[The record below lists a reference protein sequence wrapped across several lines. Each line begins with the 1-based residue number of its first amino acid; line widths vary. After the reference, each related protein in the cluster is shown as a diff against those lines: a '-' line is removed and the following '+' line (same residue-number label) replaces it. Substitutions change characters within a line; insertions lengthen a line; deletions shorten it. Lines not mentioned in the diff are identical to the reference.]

1 MMGGGMV
8 AAFDG
13 LKVLDVSQGVPGAL
27 CAMQMGDLGA
37 DVIKIEPIT
46 GDWIRQIGPF
56 MEDESALFL
65 QLNRNKRGI
74 AVDLKK
80 PDGSRIALKLAAT
93 ADVLIEAYRPG
104 VMERLGLGYDALEKV
119 NHSLIYCSVSGL
131 GSEGPLAQQ
140 PATEI
145 IIQGIMHYYRRFG
158 VLGEPPIRAGADLAS
173 MAAGIHSLQGIA
185 ASLYWRERSGQGQKV
200 DVSLLGSL
208 SSMFNFAW
216 PAESNPASAQ
226 QFASYTAPPSHGT
239 PTKDVPML
247 FTFRTGIGSFRDEAQ
262 WRKFIEL
269 LGLDDVASDPRFSDD
284 ERRVQNKDILQ
295 PILERAFMKYSYEE
309 LQNIIR
315 DEVGG
320 TVVPMH
326 DYRSLF
332 ADEQTTAMQI
342 AKEMDHPT
350 VGKFRTLNVPWD
362 FQETPAEFR
371 MPPPLLGQHTDEVLR
386 ELGFSQQETSSLRK
400 EKAIN

>member
-1 MMGGGMV
+1 
-8 AAFDG
+8 
-13 LKVLDVSQGVPGAL
+13 
-27 CAMQMGDLGA
+27 MQMGDLGA
-37 DVIKIEPIT
+37 DVIKIEPIE

-56 MEDESALFL
+56 MEGESALFL

-80 PDGSRIALKLAAT
+80 PGGLRIALKLATT
-93 ADVLIEAYRPG
+93 ADVIIEAYRPG
-104 VMERLGLGYDALEKV
+104 VMERLGLGYDALEEV
-119 NHSLIYCSVSGL
+119 NHGLIYCSVSGL

-158 VLGEPPIRAGADLAS
+158 VLGEPPVRAGADLAS
-173 MAAGIHSLQGIA
+173 MAAGINSLQGIA

-239 PTKDVPML
+239 PTKDVPMM
-247 FTFRTGIGSFRDEAQ
+247 FSSRTGIGSFRDEEQ
-262 WRKFIEL
+262 WRKFVEL
-269 LGLDDVASDPRFSDD
+269 LGLEDVAGDPRFSDD
-284 ERRVQNKDILQ
+284 ASRAENQELLQ
-295 PILERAFMKYSYEE
+295 PILEEAFTKYSYEE
-309 LQNIIR
+309 LQQIIR
-315 DEVGG
+315 DDVGG
-320 TVVPMH
+320 TVVPVH

-332 ADEQTTAMQI
+332 GDEQATAMEI

-350 VGKFRTLNVPWD
+350 VGTFSTLNVPWD

-371 MPPPLLGQHTDEVLR
+371 IPPPLLGQHTDEVLR
-386 ELGFSQQETSSLRK
+386 ELGFSQQETNALRK
-400 EKAIN
+400 EKAIS